1 MSSEVGSSIARRF
14 LAKAFDRAQAAQSR
28 GDAKP
33 VQLLLNQTQCPE
45 FFAIRDLDDARQFRA
60 ELAAAERNGA
70 IRLVP
75 AMRMAPPNDVK
86 AVIVTDIDVLAA
98 RLGLDVRSTQVAQAR
113 ERLSPYL
120 DQFPVLDQVL
130 ERWRMGRTVR
140 GKAPTAAVVLE
151 LLDAIKVRLD
161 RQGRVDEVLLRRASS
176 HLFGNSK
183 RIEALGRWL
192 DLLGQ
197 GSLMPSGLTPREVL
211 SSLGLHKEPQP
222 FLMSATDAL
231 ASNGQIQSRL
241 FRPYHG
247 LPMTAIMGF
256 NFDRAPACVVTVEN
270 KSTFHEMAV
279 LAEGTHTCV
288 IYSGGMPSPA
298 WRQVYAKVLASIQ
311 DGVPVYHFGDL
322 DVGGFR
328 IARVIA
334 EVAASQGRAVRP
346 WLMDPVTITQLGY
359 KLNTAKA
366 AQVAAMHALS
376 EQLGW
381 HEVGA
386 SIKATPGLLEQEHI
400 LSRLPA

>member
-1 MSSEVGSSIARRF
+1 MSSGVGSSIARRF
-14 LAKAFDRAQAAQSR
+14 LAKAFDRAQSAQSR
-28 GDAKP
+28 GDVKP

-70 IRLVP
+70 ICLVP
-75 AMRMAPPNDVK
+75 AKRMAPPNDVK
-86 AVIVTDIDVLAA
+86 AVIVTDLDVLAA
-98 RLGLDVRSTQVAQAR
+98 RLGLDVRSTQVAKAH
-113 ERLSPYL
+113 EGLSPYL
-120 DQFPVLDQVL
+120 GLFPVLEQVL
-130 ERWRMGRTVR
+130 ERWRMGKTVR
-140 GKAPTAAVVLE
+140 GKAPAGAAVLE

-183 RIEALGRWL
+183 RIEALGPWL

-197 GSLMPSGLTPREVL
+197 GSLLPSGLTRRDVL

-222 FLMSATDAL
+222 FLISATDAM
-231 ASNGQIQSRL
+231 ASNGQIESRF

-247 LPMTAIMGF
+247 LPMTAITGF
-256 NFDRAPACVVTVEN
+256 HFDHAPTCVVTVEN

-279 LAEGTHTCV
+279 LAEGTHACV
-288 IYSGGMPSPA
+288 IYSGGMPSSA
-298 WRQVYAKVLASIQ
+298 WRQVYAKALASIE

-334 EVAASQGRAVRP
+334 EVAASQGRSVRP
-346 WLMDPVTITQLGY
+346 WLMDPATIVQLGY
-359 KLNTAKA
+359 ELKPAKA

-386 SIKATPGLLEQEHI
+386 SIVATPGLLEQEHI
-400 LSRLPA
+400 LPRLPA